1 MSLLLLVVLATAL
14 TNAQTSAECQQIFTD
29 KASEIASA
37 GRDIVSSCATITS
50 ECSSSCSSAL
60 ESYKNLIG
68 CCLASFSGGEAYS
81 TFYGLCNITA
91 PMACSSSGANSNSA
105 SGVFT
110 ILSTVGLVSIFSYV
124 MN

>member
-14 TNAQTSAECQQIFTD
+14 TNAQISAKCQQIFTD
-29 KASEIASA
+29 KASEISTAA
-37 GRDIVSSCATITS
+37 QNLVTSCATSTS

-60 ESYKNLIG
+60 ESYTNLIG
-68 CCLASFSGGEAYS
+68 CCLASFSGADAVK
-81 TFYGLCNITA
+81 TFYDLCSVAEPT
-91 PMACSSSGANSNSA
+91 ACSSSGSKSNSA

-110 ILSTVGLVSIFSYV
+110 TVGLVSIFSYV

>member
-14 TNAQTSAECQQIFTD
+14 TNAQTSAECQQKFID
-29 KASEIASA
+29 KASEISSA
-37 GRDIVSSCATITS
+37 AGNIGSSCATIAS
-50 ECSSSCSSAL
+50 RCSSSCSSAL

-68 CCLASFSGGEAYS
+68 CCLASFSGGEAFN
-81 TFYGLCNITA
+81 TFYGLCNIAEPT
-91 PMACSSSGANSNSA
+91 ACSSSGFKSNSA

-110 ILSTVGLVSIFSYV
+110 TVGLVSIFSYV